1 MTAVERIKEA
11 LHLLELVDKEAH
23 EHDGDY
29 EFSHGIAQDENGEMI
44 EDHIKLP
51 MNYCPNC
58 GARMDGDT
66 GESR

>member
-29 EFSHGIAQDENGEMI
+29 EFSHSIAQDAIYCQMIVNRIVWRCNENMGG
-44 EDHIKLP
+44 
-51 MNYCPNC
+51 N
-58 GARMDGDT
+58 
-66 GESR
+66 